1 MDFVQLGRTDLN
13 VSMICFG
20 TWAFGGWWWGKA
32 DDKESIEAVH
42 AALDAGI
49 NFFDTAD
56 IYGGGRSETV
66 LAKALEGQKDAI
78 IATKGAVQFD
88 DKWMTG
94 VCNEKGYL
102 KKACEAS
109 LKRLKRDVID
119 LYQVHWP
126 DNKTPVTETMEAMAE
141 LQKEGKI
148 RYIGLSNFG
157 FKDLET
163 ALDTVRYD
171 SIQPQYNVFH
181 REIEDEILPFCEE
194 NEIGVLAYSPLASGL
209 LTGKFETNAKFPQ
222 GDHRR
227 EHPDFQGETFKRNLR
242 IIENLK
248 AYAEKLECTVTQLS
262 ISWVLAHP
270 ELTCAICGA
279 RRAMQLDEIVEALDY
294 PLSESQ
300 VEEVNHIVES
310 TE

>member
-1 MDFVQLGRTDLN
+1 MDFVQLGSTDLN

-32 DDKESIEAVH
+32 DDAESIEAIH

-56 IYGGGRSETV
+56 VYGGGRSETV
-66 LAKALEGQKDAI
+66 LAKALEGQSDVI
-78 IATKGAVQFD
+78 IATKGAVQFN
-88 DKWMTG
+88 DKGMTT
-94 VCNEKGYL
+94 VSNEKAYL

-109 LKRLKRDVID
+109 LKRLNRDVID

-126 DNKTPVTETMEAMAE
+126 DNKTPVTEPMEALAE
-141 LQKEGKI
+141 LQNEGKI
-148 RYIGLSNFG
+148 RHIGLSNFG
-157 FKDLET
+157 IKDLEI
-163 ALDTVRYD
+163 ALDTVRFE
-171 SIQPQYNVFH
+171 SVQPCYNLLH
-181 REIEDEILPFCEE
+181 REIEEEILPFCEA
-194 NEIGVLAYSPLASGL
+194 NDIAVLAYSPLASGL
-209 LTGKFETNAKFPQ
+209 LTGKFEANAKFPE

-227 EHPDFQGETFKRNLR
+227 DHPDFKGETFKRNLR

-262 ISWVLAHP
+262 ISWILAHP

-294 PLSESQ
+294 PLSEDQ
-300 VEEVNHIVES
+300 LEEVNRIVET